1 VRGGRGR
8 LIHHNEYI
16 LCDLMRSRPGSQ
28 TLDLGFVLQP
38 LYDAILPRL
47 NWHLHHGIL
56 QHDGAAYL
64 PPCIDVAHSNWHC
77 LMRGARGIV
86 QDAIAFH
93 IFVY

>member
-1 VRGGRGR
+1 MLKACGTRSVRGGRGR

-56 QHDGAAYL
+56 QHDGAAHL
-64 PPCIDVAHSNWHC
+64 HV
-77 LMRGARGIV
+77 
-86 QDAIAFH
+86 
-93 IFVY
+93 